1 VRRTEQVLVV
11 QLHRTKKLNA
21 LSYGQLQ
28 ALHAIVTDAV
38 REERKIVLCGEGSH
52 FCCGGD
58 VIHMYKQPPH
68 GHHYLRAAY
77 TLFLRLN
84 AYMKTKAVVMKGF
97 VMGTGAGFAAT
108 ANIRIGLRTL
118 QWGFP
123 ECANG
128 SLPDMGATFL
138 LGELKP
144 AGVGL
149 YLSLTG
155 EKLSAADCYE
165 LGIITHYLAS
175 EALEKEMIADMERN
189 GQLLA
194 TADQYHTAP
203 PESAYA
209 LRPCLAAISRC
220 FSEVNSVEEVLFR
233 LNRDASKD
241 WATRTLHTLRE
252 SCPYVTH
259 LALNCLL
266 RNAGLTYSQC
276 MRQEFLW
283 DCNVYD
289 KRYTNYHIG
298 IAHKFQLRRLGRP
311 PWQPATLEQV
321 TEAAV
326 TEFFE
331 DHTFPTL

>member
-1 VRRTEQVLVV
+1 MVV

-28 ALHAIVTDAV
+28 ALHDIVTDAV
-38 REERKIVLCGEGSH
+38 RDEMKVVLCGEGAH

-77 TLFLRLN
+77 TLFLRLS
-84 AYMKTKAVVMKGF
+84 AYMNTKAVVMKGF

-108 ANIRIGLRTL
+108 ANIRIGVKTL

-138 LGELKP
+138 LEKLRP
-144 AGVGL
+144 AGVGT

-155 EKLSAADCYE
+155 EKINAADCFE
-165 LGIITHYLAS
+165 LGIITHYLES
-175 EALEKEMIADMERN
+175 ETLEEQAIAEMERS
-189 GQLLA
+189 GQLL
-194 TADQYHTAP
+194 TVADRYHSMP

-209 LRPCLAAISRC
+209 LRPFFSAISRC
-220 FSEVNSVEEVLFR
+220 FAEVNSIEEVLFR

-241 WATRTLHTLRE
+241 WAMRTIQILRE
-252 SCPYVTH
+252 NCPYVVQLSLH
-259 LALNCLL
+259 CLI

-276 MRQEFLW
+276 MHQEFLW
-283 DCNVYD
+283 DCNIYD

-298 IAHKFQLRRLGRP
+298 IAHKFQLRRPGRP
-311 PWQPATLEQV
+311 PWQPESLEKV

-326 TEFFE
+326 KEFF
-331 DHTFPTL
+331 DDKTFPML